1 MGKLSIIF
9 VINTFWWYVWKH
21 NDNFYFIINQL
32 DIRKISESGEETN
45 VNEASDSNEA
55 SKPALTL
62 PKILEIGQVVL
73 FDAICVIDTAAS
85 AVSKPNVIGKD
96 ARSKEQEKCSQINTN
111 IAVKK
116 MIYMIAT
123 KVTKMDDSKLGGM
136 GGIDKSGKELIIIIE
151 LWNQ

>member
-1 MGKLSIIF
+1 M
-9 VINTFWWYVWKH
+9 
-21 NDNFYFIINQL
+21 NQL

-136 GGIDKSGKELIIIIE
+136 GGIDKSGNVLMTIIE
-151 LWNQ
+151 I